1 MFIMLVK
8 LVIQLLVA
16 SKRHV
21 ELVCTAYYPSNP
33 FFLHGFRSSYFLML
47 FMIHNIYLSF
57 TGSIWGK
64 FLLKREE
71 QMPILLL
78 MAGEFCVG

>member
-47 FMIHNIYLSF
+47 FMIHNIYLSYHRINLGQIP
-57 TGSIWGK
+57 TQEGGTNAYTSING
-64 FLLKREE
+64 R
-71 QMPILLL
+71 
-78 MAGEFCVG
+78 